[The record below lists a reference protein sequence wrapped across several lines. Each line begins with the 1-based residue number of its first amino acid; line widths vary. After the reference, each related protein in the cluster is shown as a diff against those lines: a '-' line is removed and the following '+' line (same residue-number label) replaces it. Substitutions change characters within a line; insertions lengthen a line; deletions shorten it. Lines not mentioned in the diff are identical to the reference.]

1 MDYEYIFQLA
11 RSGDS
16 EEDEDYEN
24 TTGNDPI
31 KLRNNIPSVYKTV
44 SGESAIIVWN
54 LVINMECVCIS
65 ECQGK

>member
-44 SGESAIIVWN
+44 SGESAIIV
-54 LVINMECVCIS
+54 
-65 ECQGK
+65 